1 MIAVATI
8 EQIVT
13 NIKSTYNS
21 MSGVDNLYVASVID
35 AARESVLNKR
45 AMSGDKTI
53 PSQLLQYIDL
63 YYDAAI
69 QESTEY
75 TLYPLPRLAQI
86 SAAITAPVTVAK
98 LRGVAYPLYTSIE
111 KFETMTRRSDMCND
125 DCLVLVNNSAG
136 DMVRLYGER
145 KNHLRAQAVLAEPL
159 KLETFNPFFDN
170 YPSTGIMN
178 SMIELEIV
186 SLYMKNQQAQAPRFS
201 REGGVS

>member
-1 MIAVATI
+1 MIAVSLI

-13 NIKSTYNS
+13 NIRATYNS
-21 MSGVDNLYVASVID
+21 MSGVDNLYVSSVID

-45 AMSGDKTI
+45 AMSGDKSV

-75 TLYPLPRLAQI
+75 TVYQLPRLAQI
-86 SAAITAPVTVAK
+86 SAAITAPITIAK
-98 LRGVAYPLYTSIE
+98 MRGVAYPLYTSIE

-125 DCLVLVNNSAG
+125 DCLVLVNNSTG
-136 DMVRLYGER
+136 DTVRLIGER
-145 KNHLRAQAVLAEPL
+145 KNHLRAQAILAEPL
-159 KLETFNPFFDN
+159 KLETFNPYFDF
-170 YPSTGIMN
+170 YPASASMN

-186 SLYMKNQQAQAPRFS
+186 NLYMKNQQAQAPRWS